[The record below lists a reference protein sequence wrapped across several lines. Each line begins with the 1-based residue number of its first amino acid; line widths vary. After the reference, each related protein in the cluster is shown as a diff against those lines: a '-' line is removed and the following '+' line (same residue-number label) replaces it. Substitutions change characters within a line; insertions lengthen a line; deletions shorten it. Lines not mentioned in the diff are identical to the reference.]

1 MKLMKP
7 SFFFQIWFKN
17 RRVKWRKELSKTKAE
32 PTTAFVASCSV
43 PNGQHYQDFNHV
55 PYSSSK
61 LMMKDARMLFERS
74 TTHGLDEDQ
83 LYVESNSCCSDC
95 LREDSVI
102 G

>member
-1 MKLMKP
+1 
-7 SFFFQIWFKN
+7 
-17 RRVKWRKELSKTKAE
+17 
-32 PTTAFVASCSV
+32 
-43 PNGQHYQDFNHV
+43 
-55 PYSSSK
+55 
-61 LMMKDARMLFERS
+61 MMKDARMLFERS